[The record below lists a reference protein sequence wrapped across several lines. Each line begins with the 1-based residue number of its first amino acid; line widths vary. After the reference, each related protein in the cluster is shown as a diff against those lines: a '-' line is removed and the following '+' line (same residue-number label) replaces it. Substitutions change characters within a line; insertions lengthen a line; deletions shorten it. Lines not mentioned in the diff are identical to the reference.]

1 MRKLLQVWA
10 CNACV
15 LRRVVAAA
23 GGGTS
28 ERRELQKQKQ
38 MAAEDKACGMTSN
51 KVSGFWF

>member
-1 MRKLLQVWA
+1 MRKLLQVCAW
-10 CNACV
+10 NACV

-23 GGGTS
+23 GGGTG
-28 ERRELQKQKQ
+28 ERCVLQKQKQ